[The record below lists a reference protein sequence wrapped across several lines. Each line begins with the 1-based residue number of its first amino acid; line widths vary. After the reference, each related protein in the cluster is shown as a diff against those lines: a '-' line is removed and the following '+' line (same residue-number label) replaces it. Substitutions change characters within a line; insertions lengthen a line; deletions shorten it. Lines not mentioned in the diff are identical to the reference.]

1 MKESDIRPRGLF
13 EEYLRLSAED
23 VEQYFAKQV
32 NRVQR
37 SCPACSTDA
46 PQSAFQK
53 NGFDLVRCGE
63 CETLYVTPGPEASAL
78 AAFYT
83 DSPSQKYWANVF
95 FPSVAEARREM
106 IFAPRAA
113 KIATLLEHF
122 GIEARRVADV
132 GAGTGLMLAQ
142 LRNYLTDTEFLAVE
156 PTQEMADECRRQG
169 FAVYQGFADE
179 AAQRVEFAGTVDLAM
194 TFEVIEHVISPV
206 DFLNSLA
213 NLVRPGGYILFTGLC
228 GSGFDIQL
236 LEEKS
241 NAICPPH
248 HLNFITRKGV
258 KLLLDQCGLEE
269 VMFATPGVLDV
280 DIVRNALL
288 KDKDAVSNMFLQ
300 SLMLNSDESVL
311 NNLQSFLTDNHL
323 SSHMWVVARKPLV

>member
-106 IFAPRAA
+106 IFAPPGRKNCHSARAFRDRSP
-113 KIATLLEHF
+113 T
-122 GIEARRVADV
+122 RRRRRGRNRAD
-132 GAGTGLMLAQ
+132 ACAASQ
-142 LRNYLTDTEFLAVE
+142 L
-156 PTQEMADECRRQG
+156 
-169 FAVYQGFADE
+169 
-179 AAQRVEFAGTVDLAM
+179 
-194 TFEVIEHVISPV
+194 
-206 DFLNSLA
+206 
-213 NLVRPGGYILFTGLC
+213 
-228 GSGFDIQL
+228 
-236 LEEKS
+236 S
-241 NAICPPH
+241 N
-248 HLNFITRKGV
+248 RY
-258 KLLLDQCGLEE
+258 
-269 VMFATPGVLDV
+269 
-280 DIVRNALL
+280 
-288 KDKDAVSNMFLQ
+288 
-300 SLMLNSDESVL
+300 
-311 NNLQSFLTDNHL
+311 
-323 SSHMWVVARKPLV
+323 